1 MKLVAQTARHY
12 NVLYV
17 ATDGRE
23 AKLAKGAFDKSHPHL
38 TLEFTTDVHEQQHVK
53 ENGGCDALLIGWSV
67 RSRHARAHRAR
78 ASAGAANGGHRRR
91 RTGTRTVRAGG
102 R

>member
-1 MKLVAQTARHY
+1 MKLVAQTARRT

-38 TLEFTTDVHEQQHVK
+38 TLEFTTDVTK
-53 ENGGCDALLIGWSV
+53 RGGI
-67 RSRHARAHRAR
+67 SRRTAAATRCS
-78 ASAGAANGGHRRR
+78 SAGASPKPTRSRSSRTCVSRRCR
-91 RTGTRTVRAGG
+91 WR
-102 R
+102 